1 MIQEG
6 NVFRACRMLDELPPT
21 ATAERAYCDRI
32 GMKSHVMIP
41 LKLMGSVVGAIGFAT
56 FGNYRN
62 WSDDLIR
69 RLRLVGQVFTAALG
83 KRADQALK
91 KVEEGAREL
100 RDELAHATRL
110 ELVSQ
115 LTMSIAH
122 EVNQPLC
129 AIASNAQ
136 TAIDL
141 LGMGEND
148 EAKLALQDIW
158 GDAKRGSE
166 VIGRIRSMVKKE
178 ESDRVPLSLAS
189 IIQEIRAACAAKRPP
204 KAWF

>member
-1 MIQEG
+1 M
-6 NVFRACRMLDELPPT
+6 
-21 ATAERAYCDRI
+21 
-32 GMKSHVMIP
+32 
-41 LKLMGSVVGAIGFAT
+41 GAIGFAT

-69 RLRLVGQVFTAALG
+69 RLRLVGQVFTAALGG

-166 VIGRIRSMVKKE
+166 VIGCIRNMVKKE

-189 IIQEIRAACAAKRPP
+189 IIQEIAPASAPRSGRQKRGF
-204 KAWF
+204 KNRIAGG